1 MILKDAFVSINSVD
15 LSDHVRSVN
24 MDLGVEPQ
32 DDTAMGDDTRSA
44 EAGLLIYSATV
55 EFYQDFAAGKVDATL
70 FPLLG
75 AAGFP
80 VIVRAVNTGG
90 VGPTNP
96 NYVGN
101 MILTKYPPVTGTV
114 GDEHLLT
121 CEFAA
126 AGDISRATA

>member
-1 MILKDAFVSINSVD
+1 MILKDAFVSINAVD

-32 DDTAMGDDTRSA
+32 DDTAMGDNTRSA
-44 EAGLLIYSATV
+44 EAGLKIYSLTV
-55 EFYQDFAAGKVDATL
+55 EFYQDFATGEIDATL

-75 AAGFP
+75 AAPFT
-80 VIVRAVNTGG
+80 VIVRAVKAVA

-96 NYVGN
+96 NYTGS

-114 GDEHLLT
+114 GDEHLLS

-126 AGDISRATA
+126 AGDIARAVA